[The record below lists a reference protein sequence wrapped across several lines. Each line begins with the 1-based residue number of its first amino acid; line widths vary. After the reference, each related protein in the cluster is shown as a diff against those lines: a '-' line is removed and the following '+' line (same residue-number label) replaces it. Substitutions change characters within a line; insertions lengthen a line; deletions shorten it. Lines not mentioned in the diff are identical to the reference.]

1 MDRCE
6 LFLGGRRMLDSKTE
20 RAPKAHLTL
29 DGETDD
35 VIDRYKSNL
44 QTKYGLSMTDPL
56 PDDVIDLIERLKT
69 LRNSGGQRVT

>member
-20 RAPKAHLTL
+20 RAPKVRQTL
-29 DGETDD
+29 DSEIDD
-35 VIDRYKSNL
+35 VINRYKSNL
-44 QTKYGLSMTDPL
+44 QTKYGLPITDPL

-69 LRNSGGQRVT
+69 LRNSGGQRVI